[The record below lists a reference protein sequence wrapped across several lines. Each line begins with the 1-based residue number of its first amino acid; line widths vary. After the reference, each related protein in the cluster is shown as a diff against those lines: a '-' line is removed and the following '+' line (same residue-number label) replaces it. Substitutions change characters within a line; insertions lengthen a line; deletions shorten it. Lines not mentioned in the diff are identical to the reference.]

1 MIINRLAIQDG
12 ARTKDNS
19 NKRNTNRELISP
31 ISPNNAVTK
40 AKLAPRI
47 IKENT
52 VVTKKKKRDPS
63 AKGRERP

>member
-1 MIINRLAIQDG
+1 M
-12 ARTKDNS
+12 
-19 NKRNTNRELISP
+19 SP

>member
-1 MIINRLAIQDG
+1 MIINRLEIQDG

-19 NKRNTNRELISP
+19 KTRNTNRELVSP

-47 IKENT
+47 VKDNT